1 MKNNLNDT
9 SSSWKRENVFFCTF
23 TYFLAR
29 KPMIYQVLRAKD
41 TTKNMMR
48 YVNVYMKL
56 TNKSY
61 KNYNKL
67 NVGYDTF
74 SIFLLI
80 NVR

>member
-1 MKNNLNDT
+1 
-9 SSSWKRENVFFCTF
+9 
-23 TYFLAR
+23 
-29 KPMIYQVLRAKD
+29 MIYQVLRAKD